1 MRGAETW
8 RSPSRATAKVQCTDF
23 RTLIG
28 GGGVIG
34 STEEPSLPVPALA
47 PWVRGEAAVAG
58 AGLELRAVFPIVR
71 DATKQRQPAVQSA
84 RMKVDRYPQRRIQRN
99 TVATRGDV
107 GECLLLWRIGRRKPG
122 VGVQR

>member
-1 MRGAETW
+1 MRGAETR
-8 RSPSRATAKVQCTDF
+8 RSSSRASAKIQCTDF

-34 STEEPSLPVPALA
+34 SAEEPSLPVPALA
-47 PWVRGEAAVAG
+47 PQVRREAAVAG

-84 RMKVDRYPQRRIQRN
+84 RMKVDRYAQRRIQRT
-99 TVATRGDV
+99 TVATCGDV
-107 GECLLLWRIGRRKPG
+107 DECLLLSRI
-122 VGVQR
+122 